1 MSAGGP
7 KGESAGAQ
15 MYYTIKPA
23 SGGWRARLFGD
34 NHELVWFTEVYKH
47 YAGAA
52 HAVALAKKHAATA
65 PLR

>member
-1 MSAGGP
+1 
-7 KGESAGAQ
+7 